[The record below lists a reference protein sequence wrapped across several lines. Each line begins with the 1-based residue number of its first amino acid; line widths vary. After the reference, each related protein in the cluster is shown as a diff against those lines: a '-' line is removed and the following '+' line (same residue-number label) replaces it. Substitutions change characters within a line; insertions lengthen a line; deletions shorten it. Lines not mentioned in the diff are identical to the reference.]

1 MLFPLLLIGA
11 ALAACG
17 PDADGELGG
26 TLFIGGIPDQ
36 DTALLVRRFD
46 GVADYLSQ
54 ELGVDVEY
62 ASSIDYSAVVTAF
75 EHGDIHLAWFGG
87 LTGVQARRAVSGA
100 QAIAQRPRDAEFLSV
115 FIVQSDIP
123 AQGLR
128 DLKGLTFTFGSESSS
143 SGHLMPRHFLLQA
156 GVDSE
161 RDFDGLPSFSG
172 SHDRTW
178 KLVESGAYQAGALNE
193 AVWARALEEGKV
205 DLSRVRVLEV
215 TPPYYGY
222 SWTLRPNL
230 DESFGPGFS
239 DEVREALLGMGRDPG
254 QRKILEAF
262 STDSFVETSN
272 DNYKAIEEIARHL
285 GMVE

>member
-1 MLFPLLLIGA
+1 M
-11 ALAACG
+11 
-17 PDADGELGG
+17 
-26 TLFIGGIPDQ
+26 
-36 DTALLVRRFD
+36 
-46 GVADYLSQ
+46 
-54 ELGVDVEY
+54 DVEY
-62 ASSIDYSAVVTAF
+62 ASSIDCSAVVTAF
-75 EHGDIHLAWFGG
+75 EHGAIHLAWFGG
-87 LTGVQARRAVSGA
+87 LTGVQARRVVSGA

-128 DLKGLTFTFGSESSS
+128 DLKSLTFTFGSESSS

-156 GVDSE
+156 GVDPE
-161 RDFDGLPSFSG
+161 RDFNGLPSFSG

-178 KLVESGAYQAGALNE
+178 KLVGSGAYQAGALNE

-222 SWTLRPNL
+222 NWTLRPNL
-230 DESFGPGFS
+230 DETFGPGFS

-254 QRKILEAF
+254 QLKILEAF

-272 DNYKAIEEIARHL
+272 DNYKAIEEIAMQL